1 MKVTQ
6 VKCPKCELPLY
17 METQDEFFYCSH
29 CGTIH
34 TRNGPKVERI
44 PYEIADFRP
53 DAQTDNRVY
62 VPFWRLHTDFRI
74 KSRDVKGGFFN
85 KIGQALK
92 GGDKGASIYIY
103 VPASQMETAAFRYW
117 SVNLTINNPRY
128 SARTDFAGTP
138 RMPATTTRDEAI
150 ELADFVAVTLE
161 AEKPGTLQYL
171 DYTLTVNEAKVVYL
185 PFMSSRSGL
194 HLAV

>member
-29 CGTIH
+29 CGTVH
-34 TRNGPKVERI
+34 TRDNQKVERI
-44 PYEIADFRP
+44 PYEIADFRAG
-53 DAQTDNRVY
+53 AQTDNRVY
-62 VPFWRLHTDFRI
+62 VPFWRLRADFRI

-85 KIGQALK
+85 KIGQVLK
-92 GGDKGASIYIY
+92 GGDKGGSIYFY
-103 VPASQMETAAFRYW
+103 VPASHLETAAFRYW
-117 SVNLTINNPRY
+117 AVNLTINNPRY
-128 SARTDFAGTP
+128 ATRNDFAGTK
-138 RMPATTTRDEAI
+138 RMPADTSREEAI

-171 DYTLTVNEAKVVYL
+171 DYSLTVNEAKVIYL
-185 PFMSSRSGL
+185 PFMSSPSGL
-194 HLAV
+194 HLTL

>member
-17 METQDEFFYCSH
+17 MDQQDEFFYCSH

-34 TRNGPKVERI
+34 TREMQRVERI
-44 PYEIADFRP
+44 PYEIADFREGAP
-53 DAQTDNRVY
+53 TENRIY
-62 VPFWRLHTDFRI
+62 VPFWKLLTDFRI
-74 KSRDVKGGFFN
+74 KSRDVKGGFFG

-92 GGDKGASIYIY
+92 GGDKGCSLYIF
-103 VPASQMETAAFRYW
+103 VPAAQMETPAFRYW
-117 SVNLTINNPRY
+117 SVNLTMSNPHYRM
-128 SARTDFAGTP
+128 RNDFGGSR
-138 RMPATTTRDEAI
+138 RMPAVTNRTEAM

-171 DYTLTVNEAKVVYL
+171 DYTLTVNEARVVYL
-185 PFMSSRSGL
+185 PFVSSPSGL
-194 HLAV
+194 HLSV

>member
-17 METQDEFFYCSH
+17 MEQQDEFFYCSH

-34 TRNGPKVERI
+34 TREMQRVERI
-44 PYEIADFRP
+44 PYEIADFRDSTP
-53 DAQTDNRVY
+53 ADNRIY
-62 VPFWRLHTDFRI
+62 VPFWRLLTDFRI
-74 KSRDVKGGFFN
+74 KSQDVRGGFFG
-85 KIGQALK
+85 KMGQALK
-92 GGDKGASIYIY
+92 GGDRGGALYIF
-103 VPASQMETAAFRYW
+103 VPAAHLETPAFRYW

-128 SARTDFAGTP
+128 GTRNDFGGTK
-138 RMPATTTRDEAI
+138 RMPAATNREEAI

-171 DYTLTVNEAKVVYL
+171 DYSLTVNEAKVVYL
-185 PFMSSRSGL
+185 PFVSSPSGL
-194 HLAV
+194 HLAL